1 MILESALIGGVA
13 YFSVRRV
20 FSDWVEEQNIKSD
33 ARINWDF
40 LMMSIGKSARNDMA
54 QAYKLLRIFV
64 KHYGFD
70 SIVSIPAGMRFM
82 DLVGIVPIIE
92 SAFKANVMLSTA
104 EDKNTAYMRVHYMGR
119 NISTKDMLR
128 FNWFK
133 TFYNA
138 EGCITKSGETINID
152 EIEEIKSPNG
162 SVVGYEVVS
171 KIPVGLSFDKIKN
184 SYDTITKTLGKC
196 FLKFDFETMTLRT
209 SIIHDPLSNDTK
221 FYPIRI
227 KPWELYTA
235 MGQDWFPIIL
245 DYSQNANCFIGGMQG
260 SGKTNAIFASFINL
274 CNQCDGDTYE
284 DGFELFVSNMGEK
297 NDLRI
302 FRDVKQCK
310 YYANNEVEVVAM
322 LKYLT
327 KEMARRNRLFAKQKK
342 FCFNIHQYNKIL
354 TDKKEQLKVIHLIGD
369 EIADFMCN
377 EEIQALLWDLIRK
390 SRSSGIYVTMATQR
404 GSLKNLD
411 SEIKGQFGNQM
422 CFSQPNIA
430 SALTIVN
437 GEDTAKRVMSL
448 EKKRECLVN
457 YMEGVK
463 VAKTLFLD
471 EGMMEELLEKVITD
485 GKGKL
490 VLDNEGNI
498 VIPKEETENN
508 SKELKDSEKDDKTPK
523 NTKNDSKKPPRFNN
537 FIKNKP
543 KGDKKK

>member
-1 MILESALIGGVA
+1 MILEGALVTGTA
-13 YFSVRRV
+13 YFIGRRV
-20 FSDWVEEQNIKSD
+20 FSEWVEEQDAKSE
-33 ARINWDF
+33 ARSKWDF
-40 LMMSIGKSARNDMA
+40 LMMSIGKPARNDMA
-54 QAYKLLRIFV
+54 QAYELLNIFV

-70 SIVSIPAGMRFM
+70 AIVSIPAGKRFM

-92 SAFKANVMLSTA
+92 STFKANVMLNTV
-104 EDKNTAYMRVHYMGR
+104 EDKNTAYIRVHYMDKD
-119 NISTKDMLR
+119 ISTKDKLR

-152 EIEEIKSPNG
+152 EIEEIKSPTG
-162 SVVGYEVVS
+162 SVVGYEVIS
-171 KIPVGLSFDKIKN
+171 KIPIGLSYDKIKN

-196 FLKFDFETMTLRT
+196 FLRFDYETMTLRT
-209 SIIHDPLSNDTK
+209 SIIHVPLSNDVK
-221 FYPIRI
+221 FYPIKV
-227 KPWELYTA
+227 KPWELYA
-235 MGQDWFPIIL
+235 SMGQDWNAIIL
-245 DYSQNANCFIGGMQG
+245 DYSMNANSLIGGMQG

-274 CNQCDGDTYE
+274 CNQCSGDTYE
-284 DGFELFVSNMGEK
+284 DGFDLMVSNMGEK

-310 YYANNEVEVVAM
+310 YYANNEVEVLSM

-327 KEMARRNRLFAKQKK
+327 KEMSRRNKLFAKQKK
-342 FCFNIHQYNKIL
+342 FCFNIHQYNKIVA
-354 TDKKEQLKVIHLIGD
+354 DKKDQLKVIHLIGD
-369 EIADFMCN
+369 EIADLMCN
-377 EEIQALLWDLIRK
+377 EEIQSILWELIRK
-390 SRSSGIYVTMATQR
+390 SRSSGIYITMATQR

-411 SEIKGQFGNQM
+411 SEIKGQFGNQI

-471 EGMMEELLEKVITD
+471 EGMMEGFLEEVIEQ
-485 GKGKL
+485 GSEKL

-498 VIPKEETENN
+498 VIPKDNEETQEE
-508 SKELKDSEKDDKTPK
+508 SKDSKKDLKKVKDSERKG
-523 NTKNDSKKPPRFNN
+523 KKPPRFNN
-537 FIKNKP
+537 FIKNK
-543 KGDKKK
+543 GREEKKK